1 MLILTEKKSIYRS
14 DNGGRE
20 WEKIENYLQTGAGS
34 SGKDLGKVSYLKK
47 SHIDPSLI
55 FFLGDSGVNWL
66 SEDCGLSF
74 KPINNGRK
82 IHEFVFHPTKR
93 NSALASIYTNCDD
106 FENAKDCKI
115 YKEIYYTEDLG
126 NHWNFLADNVIQF
139 DWGKVDVFDYYTHTD
154 MILLVKDKT
163 NSNSPGKHS
172 HKNQIVTSDDFF
184 KTEKILLNGGN

>member
-115 YKEIYYTEDLG
+115 YKEIYYTEEG
-126 NHWNFLADNVIQF
+126 V
-139 DWGKVDVFDYYTHTD
+139 
-154 MILLVKDKT
+154 
-163 NSNSPGKHS
+163 
-172 HKNQIVTSDDFF
+172 
-184 KTEKILLNGGN
+184 